1 MNVSKLKIRYFLVPL
16 WNFKSNFLKK
26 ERVFL
31 KNG

>member
-1 MNVSKLKIRYFLVPL
+1 MNVSKLKIRYFLVSL
-16 WNFKSNFLKK
+16 WNFKPNFLKK